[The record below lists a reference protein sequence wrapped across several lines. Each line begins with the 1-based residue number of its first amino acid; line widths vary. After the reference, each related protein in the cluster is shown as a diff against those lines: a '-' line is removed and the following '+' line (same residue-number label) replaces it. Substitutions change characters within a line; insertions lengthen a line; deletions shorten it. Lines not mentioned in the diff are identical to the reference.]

1 MKAEITSPL
10 QVVLKIYLGKI
21 MSPKTLPDEVAA
33 KLREIRKKYKVAFEK
48 LRFGTTELEI
58 LTVQDLEP
66 LLKGKD
72 PFKDVS
78 EFPFWVRLWESAM
91 MLGGLMASG
100 KPEPGETL
108 LEIGAGLGAP
118 GLAAAAAGYQVTLS
132 DYEKIILDFQKVNAA
147 ASGLPEVKFRHIDWM
162 KPPAMEPFDKIVGA
176 EVLFRDD
183 FFEPLLNLFSKLLK
197 PGGVIFLAHD
207 ARRKS
212 LPKFLEMAEKDYV
225 IATKSNTLKSDE
237 DEITIIINRLQRRSE

>member
-1 MKAEITSPL
+1 
-10 QVVLKIYLGKI
+10 
-21 MSPKTLPDEVAA
+21 MSSRELPDEIAK
-33 KLREIRKKYKVAFEK
+33 KLRDIRKKYKVAFEK

-66 LLKGKD
+66 LLAGKD
-72 PFKDVS
+72 PFKDV
-78 EFPFWVRLWESAM
+78 EDFPFWVRLWESAM
-91 MLGGLMASG
+91 VLGGLMASG
-100 KPEPGETL
+100 KPAPGESL

-132 DYEKIILDFQKVNAA
+132 DYEKVILDFQKVNAA

-162 KPPAMEPFDKIVGA
+162 KPPTMEPFDKIIGA

-183 FFEPLLNLFSKLLK
+183 FFEPLLSLFSTLLK
-197 PGGVIFLAHD
+197 PDGVIFLAHD

-212 LPKFLEMAEKDYV
+212 LPKFLELAEKEYT
-225 IATKSNTLKSDE
+225 IATKTNLLSSDE
-237 DEITIIINRLQRRSE
+237 GELTIILNRLQRR